1 MTDNMQ
7 NSAIVSAGMKLLREK
22 LGLIECE
29 IFISSIR
36 QDRFDY
42 TKWRENL
49 FEDMTIQEIHDSA
62 KAYMREH
69 PDLIPKNATVF
80 RR

>member
-1 MTDNMQ
+1 MTNNTQ
-7 NSAIVSAGMKLLREK
+7 NAAIVSAGMRLLREK

-42 TKWRENL
+42 TKWREDL
-49 FEDMTIQEIHDSA
+49 YEDMTIQEIHDNA
-62 KAYMREH
+62 KAYMR
-69 PDLIPKNATVF
+69 DNSNLLPKNAALF